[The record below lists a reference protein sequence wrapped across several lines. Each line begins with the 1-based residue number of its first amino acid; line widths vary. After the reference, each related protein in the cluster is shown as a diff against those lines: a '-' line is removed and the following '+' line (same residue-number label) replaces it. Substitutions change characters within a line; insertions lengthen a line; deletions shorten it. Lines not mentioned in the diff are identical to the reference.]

1 MQHFSQI
8 AETKTPC
15 SHSVCHNPA
24 SRSPSLVCKR
34 LKTSSRATES
44 QNRTTWH
51 FRWNF
56 QPNVFSTLCALSR
69 RKLSFSTL
77 LEWPKASL
85 SVQSSL
91 RSSTKMSFSIRLL
104 RMFMF
109 KSYLRSSF
117 QNPFPRSSD
126 MRTPTRHAPFTQD
139 PLFTVTLDFT
149 DNHDRTQ
156 RLIY

>member
-24 SRSPSLVCKR
+24 SRSPSLVSKR

-44 QNRTTWH
+44 QNKTTWH

-56 QPNVFSTLCALSR
+56 QPNVFSTLCARSR
-69 RKLSFSTL
+69 RKLNFSTL
-77 LEWPKASL
+77 SEWPRASL
-85 SVQSSL
+85 SVPSSP
-91 RSSTKMSFSIRLL
+91 RSSTKMSSSIRLL
-104 RMFMF
+104 RKYMFR
-109 KSYLRSSF
+109 SYLSSF
-117 QNPFPRSSD
+117 CQNLWTRSSD
-126 MRTPTRHAPFTQD
+126 MKTPTRHVPFSED

-149 DNHDRTQ
+149 DNLDKTHRY
-156 RLIY
+156 IY